1 LNIYKKVLDLQN
13 EIFVIRQK
21 KASIGFVPTMGAL
34 HIGHLSLIEK
44 AKLENDFVICSIF
57 VNPIQF
63 NNKEDYEKYPRLEE
77 FDINMLNEKKCD
89 LLFLPSEKEIY
100 PKPSTII
107 FNFGNLDKV
116 MEGKFREG
124 HFQGVAKV
132 VSRFFE
138 IINPD
143 RAYFGEKDFQ
153 QLTII
158 RELTKQFFP
167 TINVISCPIVREPDG
182 LALSSRNM
190 RLTMEERKMAP
201 FIYKTLKKAKE
212 KVPQT
217 SVLELKKWV
226 ENEINSQALMKLE
239 YFEISSIQTLQ
250 PIDEFENKKKYIAC
264 IAVFIGKV
272 RLIDNIILEN

>member
-1 LNIYKKVLDLQN
+1 LNIYKKVLDLQK

-21 KASIGFVPTMGAL
+21 DASIGFVPTMGAL
-34 HIGHLSLIEK
+34 HKGHLSLIEK
-44 AKLENDFVICSIF
+44 AKKENDFVICSIF

-100 PKPSTII
+100 PEPNNFI

-132 VSRFFE
+132 VKRFFE

-167 TINVISCPIVREPDG
+167 AIDIISCPIIRESDG

-190 RLTMEERKMAP
+190 RLTIEERKIVP
-201 FIYKTLKKAKE
+201 LIYQTLKKVKE
-212 KVPQT
+212 RVPQT
-217 SVLELKKWV
+217 SVIELKKWV
-226 ENEINSQALMKLE
+226 ENEINSQPLMKLE
-239 YFEISSIQTLQ
+239 YFEISSIQSLQ
-250 PIDEFENKKKYIAC
+250 SIEKFEKEEKYIAC

-272 RLIDNIILEN
+272 RLIDNIIL